1 MATAKLV
8 VCSCC
13 GSKEAHI
20 ADTVARL
27 KAEYGDRLEI
37 AEVECLDV
45 CKEFGAVQVGTDAM
59 MVRPEDVPALEA
71 KVRKALEA

>member
-1 MATAKLV
+1 MATAKLL

-27 KAEYGDRLEI
+27 KAEYGDRLEV
-37 AEVECLDV
+37 AEVKCLDV
-45 CKEFGAVQVGTDAM
+45 CKEFGAVQVGDEAM
-59 MVRPEDVPALEA
+59 MVRPEDVAGLEE
-71 KVRKALEA
+71 KVRKAMAQ